1 MLGNFDHIRAY
12 WVRFGKAAA
21 QTALHFGANDLDGT
35 ITDGGELTYSYSV
48 ESNNE
53 VKMTKQ
59 EVISVIESAGFEAG
73 ERDRFITGWR
83 KRMTGDEK
91 DKQHLVSKRIG

>member
-1 MLGNFDHIRAY
+1 MIDNLKTIAVSRVMIAGFDHIEAY
-12 WVRFGKAAA
+12 WVMLGKATA

-53 VKMTKQ
+53 VKMSKQ
-59 EVISVIESAGFEAG
+59 EIIEMIERAGFEAV
-73 ERDRFITGWR
+73 ERDTVYNRV
-83 KRMTGDEK
+83 EK
-91 DKQHLVSKRIG
+91 VVA